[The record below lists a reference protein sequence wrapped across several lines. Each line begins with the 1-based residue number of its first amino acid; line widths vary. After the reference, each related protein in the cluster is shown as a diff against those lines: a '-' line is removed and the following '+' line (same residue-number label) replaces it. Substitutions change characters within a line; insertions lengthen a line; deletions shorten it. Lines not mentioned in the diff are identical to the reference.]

1 MSPTKSGD
9 MQSRDEYL
17 ARRRMVLSVPINM
30 FLSNV
35 DLVCPA

>member
-1 MSPTKSGD
+1 

-17 ARRRMVLSVPINM
+17 ARQRMVLPVPINM
-30 FLSNV
+30 FLPEI